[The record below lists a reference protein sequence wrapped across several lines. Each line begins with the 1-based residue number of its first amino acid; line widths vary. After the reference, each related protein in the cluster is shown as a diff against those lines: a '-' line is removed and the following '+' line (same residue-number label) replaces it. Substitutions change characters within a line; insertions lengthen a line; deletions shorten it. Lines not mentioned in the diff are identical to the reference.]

1 MQLLPSLTIIAK
13 QLKFIFI
20 MRKVSFTRVKIFKQL
35 ISFHWFFFTDDG
47 ANNQTASKWMT
58 TKSKGNYNFPCGL
71 SKISAAKKI
80 VLRQIVVRLLFLIG
94 HMNGSIRIIVI
105 TNFHRHT
112 DDDFDAQTHTH
123 TCQVNGIC
131 ITYFI
136 AWHVLFVLHR

>member
-1 MQLLPSLTIIAK
+1 MQPPLTIITK
-13 QLKFIFI
+13 QLKIHTYN
-20 MRKVSFTRVKIFKQL
+20 MRKVSFMWVKISKQL

-58 TKSKGNYNFPCGL
+58 TKSKGNYNFLCGL
-71 SKISAAKKI
+71 TKISAAKKI

-112 DDDFDAQTHTH
+112 DDAQTHT
-123 TCQVNGIC
+123 QISGKRNMYNI
-131 ITYFI
+131 
-136 AWHVLFVLHR
+136 LHCMACTFCAS